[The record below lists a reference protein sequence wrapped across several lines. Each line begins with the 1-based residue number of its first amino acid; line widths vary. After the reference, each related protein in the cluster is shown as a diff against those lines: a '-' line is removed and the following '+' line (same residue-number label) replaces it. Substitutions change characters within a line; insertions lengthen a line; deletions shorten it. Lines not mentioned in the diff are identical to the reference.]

1 MKFLKVVIATVLLLT
16 IIPIQHVFAIDEI
29 TKPTVEHLAVDK
41 KQVTTGEVVYI
52 NLGVTN
58 YSEYRYAILYYTS
71 PITNKGINIRLT
83 YNAQTELFEGN
94 FPIEEYVESGTYTPN
109 MVSLYNDGITT
120 IYSHEYDGFE
130 LGSFEVKDTAGIE
143 FIQSIN
149 VDKNDVELGDTVNIQ
164 VQTSSFERIR
174 YLNASFKSPVSN
186 QTLTARLNYNDE
198 TSRFEG
204 EIPITGI
211 MENGIY
217 TLFMVNSYEYEGNA
231 TIFYSRNYNG
241 LFDNGNFAV
250 SGTDIGNL
258 VEDISINKN
267 YVTAEEKMNFTVKLN
282 NPVGIYYIN
291 LNYES
296 PGIGY
301 DFNVDLYLNSKT
313 GLFEGSF
320 TPGLNFEEGTYPLD
334 FIAIYSSLGTSTAL
348 YEDTDEYRDG
358 DFTFYREQNA
368 PTFNK
373 ISLDK
378 TDLEPGELVKVYVSA
393 EDDTLLSEAVVNFIS
408 PLTQT
413 TMPIH
418 LQYDEIQNQFIGE
431 FYAENSAE
439 IGDWIVDTIE
449 IKDTNQNTT
458 LVSKEDT
465 DLNAGTFTIKDV
477 IKPEIYSVNQITDQ
491 TTIISGTAEAKSI
504 ITASNQETEIGSIET
519 DSSSEFYLPI
529 EKQKAGTKIT
539 LTAEDAAGNVSETKE
554 IMVIDVTA
562 PQAPS
567 VNKVTDQSTS
577 ISGTG
582 EAGTLITALADNEAL
597 GTAIV
602 APDGKFEV
610 NIAIQSSGTLIG
622 VYATDGAGNVSAVKT
637 ITVLDTIAPK
647 ILSVDK
653 VTDQSTSIFGMTEEN
668 AVVLVK
674 SGDEVVGKATANGVG
689 QFEIPIEKQK
699 AGTKLKITATDKAG
713 NVSDGSVTTVQDVTA
728 PEAPTVDK
736 VTDQSTIISGTAE
749 AASQVIVK
757 VDSKEIATG
766 KAGSD
771 GKYSITI
778 PRQKAG
784 TKLSVTSTDAAGN
797 SSESTE
803 TIVLDVTAPNAPT
816 VNEVTD
822 QSTIVSGIAEA
833 ISQISVKVG
842 SQEIGTVKAGVDGK
856 FSVTIPKQLA
866 GIELVV
872 TARDV
877 AGNTSESTKTTVL
890 DATAPSV
897 PILNKITDQST
908 VVTGQ
913 AEASSKVEVRKDSVL
928 LGQGQ
933 ASSKGTFSITIPKQV
948 GNTKLTVV
956 AIDAASN
963 SSSPVEVLVVDTLAP
978 AKPTV
983 NEVSDVS
990 VSVSGQAE
998 PNAKIEISKNNTILA
1013 SGTASAQGSFT
1024 IPIAKQL
1031 TGTSLGITAIDA
1043 AGNRSEMVTIQVV
1056 DKTVPTLSE
1065 ITAVTSSSTK
1075 LSGKT
1080 EAGAAV
1086 TLSKGGVEIGKAT
1099 ADQSGAFTL
1108 TFAAQTPQ
1116 SELSL
1121 VAKDTAGNVSP
1132 TIKVVVAAQKEYADL
1147 ASSHWAYQQV
1157 MYLADASIIGGYPDG
1172 TFQPNRQTTRAEA
1185 ARMLA
1190 SALNLEV
1197 VDTPSIFKDVA
1208 SGHWANNYIV
1218 AAAKA
1223 GVFKGNPD
1231 GTFNPS
1237 GKLTRA
1243 EMATLLSTAYDLTAK
1258 KPAHFSDVKATH
1270 WANQSIAAMYENN
1283 LTVGYPDGTYRPSNP
1298 TTRAEFSMFLAK
1310 ALNKEFR

>member
-1 MKFLKVVIATVLLLT
+1 MKIFKVVVAAFLLFT
-16 IIPIQHVFAIDEI
+16 IIPIQHVSAIDEI

-52 NLGVTN
+52 NLGVTSN
-58 YSEYRYAILYYTS
+58 SDYRYAILYYSS
-71 PITNKGINIRLT
+71 PITSKGITIRLT
-83 YNAQTELFEGN
+83 YNEQTQLFEGN
-94 FPIEEYVESGTYTPN
+94 FPVEEYVESGIYTPN
-109 MVSLYNDGITT
+109 MISLYNDRITT

-164 VQTSSFERIR
+164 VQTSSFEQVR
-174 YLNASFKSPVSN
+174 YMNAYFISPVTN
-186 QTLTARLNYNDE
+186 QMLTVPLYYNDE
-198 TSRFEG
+198 TANFEG

-211 MENGIY
+211 MENGVY
-217 TLFMVNSYEYEGNA
+217 TLDMMNTYEYGGNTTA
-231 TIFYSRNYNG
+231 FYSRYYNG
-241 LFDNGNFAV
+241 LFDNGNFSV
-250 SGTDIGNL
+250 SGMDIENL
-258 VEDISINKN
+258 VEDISINKS
-267 YVTAEEKMNFTVKLN
+267 YVTVGEKMNFTVKLTN
-282 NPVGIYYIN
+282 AVGINYLN
-291 LNYES
+291 LNYTS
-296 PGIGY
+296 PRTGY
-301 DFNVDLYLNSKT
+301 SFNVDLYVNSET

-320 TPGLNFEEGTYPLD
+320 TPSLNFEEGTYPLD
-334 FIAIYSSLGTSTAL
+334 FIAIYSSMGTSTAL
-348 YEDTDEYRDG
+348 YEDIDEYRDG
-358 DFTFYREQNA
+358 DFTFYREQNP
-368 PTFNK
+368 PTFNS
-373 ISLDK
+373 ISLNK
-378 TDLEPGELVKVYVSA
+378 KDLEPGELVKVYVSA
-393 EDDTLLSEAVVNFIS
+393 DDDTLLSEAVVNFIS

-439 IGDWIVDTIE
+439 IGNWIVDTIE

-554 IMVIDVTA
+554 ITVIDVTA

-567 VNKVTDQSTS
+567 VNKVTDQST
-577 ISGTG
+577 IVTGTG
-582 EAGTLITALADNEAL
+582 E
-597 GTAIV
+597 
-602 APDGKFEV
+602 
-610 NIAIQSSGTLIG
+610 
-622 VYATDGAGNVSAVKT
+622 
-637 ITVLDTIAPK
+637 
-647 ILSVDK
+647 
-653 VTDQSTSIFGMTEEN
+653 
-668 AVVLVK
+668 
-674 SGDEVVGKATANGVG
+674 
-689 QFEIPIEKQK
+689 
-699 AGTKLKITATDKAG
+699 
-713 NVSDGSVTTVQDVTA
+713 
-728 PEAPTVDK
+728 
-736 VTDQSTIISGTAE
+736 
-749 AASQVIVK
+749 
-757 VDSKEIATG
+757 IAT
-766 KAGSD
+766 
-771 GKYSITI
+771 
-778 PRQKAG
+778 
-784 TKLSVTSTDAAGN
+784 
-797 SSESTE
+797 E
-803 TIVLDVTAPNAPT
+803 
-816 VNEVTD
+816 
-822 QSTIVSGIAEA
+822 
-833 ISQISVKVG
+833 ISVKVA

-866 GIELVV
+866 GTELVV
-872 TARDV
+872 TARD
-877 AGNTSESTKTTVL
+877 ASGNTSEATKTTVL
-890 DATAPSV
+890 DVTAPSV
-897 PILNKITDQST
+897 PIVNKITDQST
-908 VVTGQ
+908 VVTGK
-913 AEASSKVEVRKDSVL
+913 AEASSKVEVRNNSVVI
-928 LGQGQ
+928 GQ
-933 ASSKGTFSITIPKQV
+933 AKATSEGTFSITIPKQV

-956 AIDAASN
+956 AIDTASN
-963 SSSPVEVLVVDTLAP
+963 SSLPVEVLVVDTLAP

-1024 IPIAKQL
+1024 ISIAKQL

-1056 DKTVPTLSE
+1056 DKTVPTISE

-1080 EAGAAV
+1080 EAGATV
-1086 TLSKGGVEIGKAT
+1086 TLSKGGDEIGSAT
-1099 ADQSGAFTL
+1099 ANQSGAFTL
-1108 TFAAQTPQ
+1108 TFAAQAPQ
-1116 SELSL
+1116 TELSL
-1121 VAKDTAGNVSP
+1121 VAWDAVGNVSP
-1132 TIKVVVAAQKEYADL
+1132 TIKVVVAAQKEYEHL
-1147 ASSHWAYQQV
+1147 ASSHWAYKQV

-1208 SGHWANNYIV
+1208 SSHWANDYIV

-1231 GTFNPS
+1231 GTFNPA